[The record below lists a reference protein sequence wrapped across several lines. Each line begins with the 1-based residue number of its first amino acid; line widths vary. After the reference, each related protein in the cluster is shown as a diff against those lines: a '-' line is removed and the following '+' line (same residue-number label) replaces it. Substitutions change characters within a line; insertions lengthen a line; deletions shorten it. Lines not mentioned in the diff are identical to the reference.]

1 MVSHR
6 ARQST
11 AQLQQPHYNLWRRAH
26 VALQRGVRAGSLFAA
41 AAAAVAEQLAAAA
54 RAGRLVKE
62 PRLPDSIRGA
72 TFRRLE

>member
-26 VALQRGVRAGSLFAA
+26 VALQRGVRVGSLL

>member
-41 AAAAVAEQLAAAA
+41 AAAVAEQLAAAA